1 MRSQKFLKI
10 LLPVVVLAIG
20 IASAWG
26 IVVYKPSL
34 EQQPA
39 KAEPPRVSVIRA
51 EPQTVRLNIHSQ
63 GVVRPRMEI
72 DLVPEVAGKIVYLNP
87 IFFTGGAFAK
97 DELLASIDPRDYDL
111 AIAEAEARIAEARR
125 QLAMEEAQAEQ
136 AHDEWRALGD
146 GQPTPLAMREPQLA
160 EARAKLK
167 AAEADRAKARLRRS
181 RCELRAPFAGI
192 AHAWHMGVGQYVQPG
207 EKLAHLYSTDA
218 AEIRLPLSTDQL
230 AFLGL
235 SLGVGHSASA
245 QNVKVTLT
253 ADFAG
258 AARTWEG
265 RIVRTEGV
273 LDGVNG
279 QFYAVAEVS
288 DPYAQKN
295 SQPPLLAGLFVKAVL
310 QGREMSNLFVLPPT
324 ALNTTQEALL
334 VDSEQRLRIRRLS
347 VTRSEPDR
355 ILVDGGLNAG
365 DRIIVSGVQ
374 VPVEGMPVKVDL
386 NSPTEP
392 SKTAAR

>member
-1 MRSQKFLKI
+1 MRSTKFLKI
-10 LLPVVVLAIG
+10 LLPAVVLAIG

-26 IVVYKPSL
+26 IVAYKPSL

-39 KAEPPRVSVIRA
+39 KAEPPRVTVIRA
-51 EPQTVRLNIHSQ
+51 EPQTVRLNIDSQ

-72 DLVPEVAGKIVYLNP
+72 DLVPEVAGKIVHLNP
-87 IFFTGGAFAK
+87 VFFTGGAFAK

-192 AHAWHMGVGQYVQPG
+192 VHARHMGVGQYVQPG
-207 EKLAHLYSTDA
+207 EKLARLYSTDA
-218 AEIRLPLSTDQL
+218 AEVRLPLSTDQL
-230 AFLGL
+230 AFLDL
-235 SLGVGHSASA
+235 PLGVVHSASG
-245 QNVKVTLT
+245 QNGKVTLT

-258 AARTWEG
+258 AGQTWEG
-265 RIVRTEGV
+265 RIVRTEGA
-273 LDGVNG
+273 LDEANG
-279 QFYAVAEVS
+279 QFYVVAEVPA
-288 DPYAQKN
+288 PYAQKD
-295 SQPPLLAGLFVKAVL
+295 SQPLLAGLFVKAVL
-310 QGREMSNLFVLPPT
+310 KGREMRNLFVLPPA
-324 ALNTTQEALL
+324 ALNAAQEALL

-347 VTRSEPDR
+347 VIRTEPDR
-355 ILVDGGLNAG
+355 VLVAGGLDAG
-365 DRIIVSGVQ
+365 DRVIVSGVQ
-374 VPVEGMPVKVDL
+374 VPVEGMLVNVDL
-386 NSPTEP
+386 NPPAEP
-392 SKTAAR
+392 SRTAAR

>member
-1 MRSQKFLKI
+1 MRSKKFLKI
-10 LLPVVVLAIG
+10 LLPVAVLAIG

-26 IVVYKPSL
+26 IVAYKPSL
-34 EQQPA
+34 EQQLA

-51 EPQTVRLNIHSQ
+51 EPQTVRLNIYSQ

-72 DLVPEVAGKIVYLNP
+72 DLVPEVSGKIVQLNP
-87 IFFTGGAFAK
+87 VFFTGGAFAK

-111 AIAEAEARIAEARR
+111 ALAEAEARIAEARR
-125 QLAMEEAQAEQ
+125 QLAMEEAQAKQ

-192 AHAWHMGVGQYVQPG
+192 VHARHMGVGQYVQPG

-218 AEIRLPLSTDQL
+218 AEVRLPLSTDQL
-230 AFLGL
+230 AFLDL
-235 SLGVGHSASA
+235 PLGTGRSAPA

-265 RIVRTEGV
+265 RIVRTEGM
-273 LDGVNG
+273 LDGANG
-279 QFYAVAEVS
+279 QFYAVAEVPA
-288 DPYAQKN
+288 PYAQKD

-310 QGREMSNLFVLPPT
+310 QGREMRNLFVLPPA
-324 ALNTTQEALL
+324 ALNTAQEALL

-347 VTRSEPDR
+347 VIRTEPDR
-355 ILVDGGLNAG
+355 VLVAGGLKAG
-365 DRIIVSGVQ
+365 DRVIVSGVQ
-374 VPVEGMPVKVDL
+374 VPVEGMQVNVDL
-386 NSPTEP
+386 NPPAELSR
-392 SKTAAR
+392 TAAR